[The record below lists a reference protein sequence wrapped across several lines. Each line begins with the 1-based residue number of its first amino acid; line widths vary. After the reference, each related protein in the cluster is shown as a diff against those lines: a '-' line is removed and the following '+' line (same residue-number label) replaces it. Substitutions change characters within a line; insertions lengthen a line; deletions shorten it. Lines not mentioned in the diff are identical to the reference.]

1 MRAGATLE
9 VKRKENSMAYAILI
23 LKEKIEKLD
32 KLIEIKAINKE
43 IANKQLVEL
52 EKAIEVLSAYA
63 RF

>member
-1 MRAGATLE
+1 
-9 VKRKENSMAYAILI
+9 MAYAILI